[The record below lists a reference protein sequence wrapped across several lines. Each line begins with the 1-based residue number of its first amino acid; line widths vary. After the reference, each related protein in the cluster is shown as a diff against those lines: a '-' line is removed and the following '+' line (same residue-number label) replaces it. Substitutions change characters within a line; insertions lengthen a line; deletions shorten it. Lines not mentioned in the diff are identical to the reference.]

1 MRNNSMRIL
10 IVILAMSLSTWASA
24 ARQIVV
30 SSPDGKTKVEL
41 NSDNG
46 LGYSVYKNG
55 KHIYDV
61 FNLSLSVDG
70 RKCGPAVKISGA
82 KRGKGSETVRPV
94 VPLKHSAIE
103 YQYNEVTVGLKNRT
117 SLQLRVMNDGV
128 AHRFLLAGKGTVEI
142 DNETMT
148 LNPAGNLIC
157 HYQQTNNF
165 NTSYEEPYQH
175 KPLSEWKAE
184 NKLAT
189 IPALLS
195 GEGDEQL
202 LIGESDVD
210 DYPRMFLRAN
220 ASGLNAEFP
229 KAPAQWEPHGD
240 RGEKIVSE
248 ENFIARTA
256 GSRSL
261 PWRWVV
267 LTDAKGLVEQTMSV
281 VLARRPVL
289 KDVSWVKPG
298 QVSWEWWSGAT
309 PFGPDVEFKAGNNY
323 ATYKYFIDFAA
334 NYGIEY
340 ILLDEGWAKSTR
352 DPFTEKPELQLK
364 KLIEYGKSKGVGV
377 FLWLPWLTVEH
388 HMDVF
393 KTYASWGVAGV
404 KIDFMDHSDQWMV
417 NYYKR
422 VTREAA
428 KHKLLVDFH
437 GAFTPA
443 GLEYEYPNLL
453 SYEGV
458 RGMEQMGGCRPDNS
472 LYFPFMRNAVGA
484 MDYTPGAMNNY
495 QPDQYRADRPNSGSI
510 GTRAYQMALYVVFES
525 GVQMLADNPTL
536 YYQNDECTKYIAS
549 VPTTWDE
556 TRCLAAEVGKY
567 VIVAKRKGN
576 KWYVGGI
583 CNGEQER
590 TFQLELSFLDAGKTY
605 RIKAFKD
612 GMNAGYQAMD
622 YRIDEASVTSGSSV
636 DVKMSKNGG
645 WAAVIE

>member
-1 MRNNSMRIL
+1 MRNNNIRNL
-10 IVILAMSLSTWASA
+10 TVILAMSLSTWASA
-24 ARQIVV
+24 AKPVTV
-30 SSPDGKTKVEL
+30 SSPDGQTKVEL

-61 FNLSLSVDG
+61 TNLSLSVNG
-70 RKCGPAVKISGA
+70 RKYGAAVKLSGV
-82 KRGKGSETVRPV
+82 KQRKGSETVRPV
-94 VPLKHSAIE
+94 VPLKHSTID
-103 YQYNEVTVGLKNRT
+103 YQYNEVTVGLKNKI
-117 SLQLRVMNDGV
+117 SLQVRVMNDGV
-128 AHRFLLAGKGTVEI
+128 AHRFLMGGKGTVEI
-142 DNETMT
+142 DNETMA
-148 LNPAGNLIC
+148 LNPVGNPTC
-157 HYQQTNNF
+157 HYQQTGSF
-165 NTSYEEPYQH
+165 NTAYEEPYQH
-175 KPLSEWKAE
+175 KPLSEWKVE

-189 IPALLS
+189 LPTLLS
-195 GEGDEQL
+195 GDADEQL

-210 DYPRMFLRAN
+210 DYPRMFLRAG

-256 GSRSL
+256 GARAL
-261 PWRWVV
+261 PWRWTVM
-267 LTDAKGLVEQTMSV
+267 TDAKGLVEQTMPV
-281 VLARRPVL
+281 VLARRPAL
-289 KDVSWVKPG
+289 KDVSWIKPG

-309 PFGPDVEFKAGNNY
+309 PFGPDVDFKAGNNY

-334 NYGIEY
+334 TYGIEY

-352 DPFTEKPELQLK
+352 DPFTEKPELQLQ
-364 KLIEYGKSKGVGV
+364 KLIAYGKSKGVGV
-377 FLWLPWLTVEH
+377 FLWLPWLTVEQ

-422 VTREAA
+422 VSREAA
-428 KHKLLVDFH
+428 KYKLLVDFH
-437 GAFTPA
+437 GSFTPA
-443 GLEYEYPNLL
+443 GLEHEYPNLI

-472 LYFPFMRNAVGA
+472 VYFPFIRNTVGA

-495 QPDQYRADRPNSGSI
+495 QPKQYRADRPNSGSI

-590 TFQLELSFLDAGKTY
+590 TFQLDLSFLDAGKTY
-605 RIKAFKD
+605 RMKAFKD
-612 GMNAGYQAMD
+612 GMNADYQAMD
-622 YRIDEASVTSGSSV
+622 YRIDELSVTNGSTV